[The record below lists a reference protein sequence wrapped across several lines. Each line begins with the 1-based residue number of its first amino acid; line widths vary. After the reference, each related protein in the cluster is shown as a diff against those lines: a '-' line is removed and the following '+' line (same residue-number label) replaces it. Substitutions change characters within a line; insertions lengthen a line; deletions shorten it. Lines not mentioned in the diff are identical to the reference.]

1 MMASEF
7 LLSLLGFI
15 FLSLTLKRHRK
26 EAWPTLSRLSQK
38 KIQLLKAAGFLCL
51 LLATALSIDA
61 NGWSRG
67 LVWEC
72 AWLSL
77 AGCFVSLLLSY
88 QPRWTPTITLLTTV
102 ALIASVWV

>member
-1 MMASEF
+1 MITSEF

-26 EAWPTLSRLSQK
+26 EAWPALSRLSQK
-38 KIQLLKAAGFLCL
+38 KIQLLKIAGFVCL

-61 NGWSRG
+61 YGWSRG

-72 AWLSL
+72 VWLSL

-88 QPRWTPTITLLTTV
+88 QPRWTPTTTLVITVT
-102 ALIASVWV
+102 LITSFWV